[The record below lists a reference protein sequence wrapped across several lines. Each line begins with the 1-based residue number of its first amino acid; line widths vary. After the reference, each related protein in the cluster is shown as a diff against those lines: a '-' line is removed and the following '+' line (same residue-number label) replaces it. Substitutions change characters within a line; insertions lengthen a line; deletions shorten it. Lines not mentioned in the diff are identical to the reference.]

1 MDGHAE
7 NLEFLAQM
15 SNRYGGDPRYV
26 LAGGGNTSWKNETEL
41 YVKPSGT
48 SLATIRA
55 DGFAGV
61 GRAGLDAILK
71 RQYDPC
77 DEAKRE
83 ADVLA
88 DMMASRLPW
97 SLDRRPSVE
106 TLLHN
111 LCPGAF
117 TAHLHPSLVNGL
129 TCGADGP
136 SRAREMFGDGVLW
149 IEAYKPGYA
158 LASLYSRKL
167 EELRNAGE
175 PAPNV
180 ILLQNHGIFVTA
192 DSPGEIGSI
201 LDGVMETLDRN
212 APVKPRR
219 DIVVVDP
226 SRLAEAKKSIA
237 DAIEKRAPGDVPTI
251 LHAATADILEMTED
265 ENAFLPLALPFTPD
279 HIVYCKARF
288 LYLESASETAARYP
302 RFVSENGYEPKVIC
316 VRNVGAFFI
325 GRDERQA
332 RNTGELF
339 RDACD
344 IAVYSRN
351 FGGPLHMTQELTDFI
366 INWEAE
372 SYRQK
377 EVD

>member
-1 MDGHAE
+1 MDGRDE
-7 NLEFLAQM
+7 NLESLAQM

-71 RQYDPC
+71 RQYDPY

-136 SRAREMFGDGVLW
+136 SRARGMFGDGVMW

-167 EELRNAGE
+167 EERGSAGK
-175 PAPNV
+175 PTPDV

-192 DSPGEIGSI
+192 DSPGEIGSL
-201 LDGVMETLDRN
+201 LDGVMKTLDRN
-212 APVKPRR
+212 APIKPRR
-219 DIVVVDP
+219 DIVAIEP
-226 SRLAEAKKSIA
+226 SRLAEAKKKIA
-237 DAIEKRAPGDVPTI
+237 DATQKHVTVGVPTI
-251 LHAATADILEMTED
+251 LHAANAGILEMMAD
-265 ENAFLPLALPFTPD
+265 ENAFLPLSSPFTPD
-279 HIVYCKARF
+279 HVVYCKARF
-288 LYLESASETAARYP
+288 LYLESASETAGRYT
-302 RFVSENGYEPKVIC
+302 RFVSENGYAPRVIC

-325 GRDERQA
+325 GQDERQA
-332 RNTGELF
+332 RNAAELF
-339 RDACD
+339 QDAAD
-344 IAVYSRN
+344 IAAYSRN

-366 INWEAE
+366 IHWEAE

-377 EVD
+377 MV